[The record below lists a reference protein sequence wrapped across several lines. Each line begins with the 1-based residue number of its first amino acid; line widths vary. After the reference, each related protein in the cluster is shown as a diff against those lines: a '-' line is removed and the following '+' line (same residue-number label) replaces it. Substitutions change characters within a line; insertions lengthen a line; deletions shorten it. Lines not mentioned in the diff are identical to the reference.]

1 MLHDRGIDLSAS
13 QVHRLVSG
21 TPERL
26 SLQVLSALCDILECT
41 PADLVTTTA
50 ENAGVRRTATGD
62 LPAPPV
68 GRGSCGPARPASW
81 TTAREPPLRHRRAV
95 RALVLRRLLPLRPP
109 EEQGGSLA
117 RRARLPGLRGPRPAD
132 PGNLPRLRPGA
143 GPSRTASLRRG
154 GHLPRL
160 RGLLAVLRLRT
171 MRVRGQAARGPALHP
186 LRIRRPPGR
195 AAGRRHRPDPPR
207 ACPAGRRPARH
218 GQPAVRPD
226 LALPAPGPPRVR
238 RRPAAA
244 PRPGRDTADPR
255 GVQRPPALAGRL
267 PPARPP
273 DGLRRAP
280 GHRQAALRVRAMA
293 GHPPRHRH
301 RQRPCPGHPP
311 LRHLGSPA
319 QAPRQGRKTAA
330 QHGLARLR
338 RRPGPARHRVPPVAL
353 RTGPYPV
360 RVPPGRHRRLARRE
374 QREPPQRRPALP
386 PVVHGQQAD
395 RPIPAAPGGHGPL
408 GANARSTSG

>member
-1 MLHDRGIDLSAS
+1 MSRPYATDE
-13 QVHRLVSG
+13 QY
-21 TPERL
+21 ERWYF
-26 SLQVLSALCDILECT
+26 
-41 PADLVTTTA
+41 ADCCRCGRRK
-50 ENAGVRRTATGD
+50 NKAGAWPDGHV
-62 LPAPPV
+62 
-68 GRGSCGPARPASW
+68 C
-81 TTAREPPLRHRRAV
+81 RACAD
-95 RALVLRRLLPLRPP
+95 RALRTR
-109 EEQGGSLA
+109 GTC
-117 RRARLPGLRGPRPAD
+117 PGCGQERVS
-132 PGNLPRLRPGA
+132 
-143 GPSRTASLRRG
+143 SRTASLRRG

-171 MRVRGQAARGPALHP
+171 MRVRGQAAPGPALHP

-218 GQPAVRPD
+218 GQPAIRPD
-226 LALPAPGPPRVR
+226 LALPAPGPVRVR

-319 QAPRQGRKTAA
+319 QAPLQGRKEAA

-338 RRPGPARHRVPPVAL
+338 RRPGTARHRVPPVAL
-353 RTGPYPV
+353 RSG
-360 RVPPGRHRRLARRE
+360 
-374 QREPPQRRPALP
+374 ALP
-386 PVVHGQQAD
+386 CPG
-395 RPIPAAPGGHGPL
+395 AARQTSTPGTPGAARTTATPSGPSSS
-408 GANARSTSG
+408 GAWPTS